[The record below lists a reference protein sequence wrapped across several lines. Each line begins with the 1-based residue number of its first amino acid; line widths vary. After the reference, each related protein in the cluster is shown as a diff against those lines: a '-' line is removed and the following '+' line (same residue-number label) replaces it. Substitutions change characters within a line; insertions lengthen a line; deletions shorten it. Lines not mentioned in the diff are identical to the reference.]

1 MGYTAVGEFPVLS
14 LSLPSSEDNISVID
28 AQPISY
34 SLPRYSSSSTTTC
47 DSGEDGNSPFFC
59 LSLFP
64 EFTQKIPSKPIL
76 SLFPQ
81 VSGNTSKPTL
91 SFFPQISKSPL
102 SLFPQFSENLAASK
116 PIGKNTPTTTNTLS
130 SPSID
135 LCLSLPYTPDT
146 TITTLH
152 RSVGS
157 SQHSSAKRS
166 LFRETGDEKFVPAK
180 KIKVRK
186 HSTPNNS
193 KRPQAV
199 VPVAAATGEGEEEGH
214 WIVKPLTKSDVN
226 GASRLLLGRQDVKN
240 YVLPFMKEEEQAVIC
255 NELRGVDVKVYDMDT
270 QTVHILNLRKWA
282 TNSFQLVKAWT
293 SEFVKRRNLKEDDVI
308 WIRWDK
314 NYYRFCFRVHMRNG
328 VFAV

>member
-1 MGYTAVGEFPVLS
+1 MGYAADTVLVGEFPVLS
-14 LSLPSSEDNISVID
+14 LSLTSSEDNISVID

-47 DSGEDGNSPFFC
+47 DSGEDGPFKAHTH
-59 LSLFP
+59 S
-64 EFTQKIPSKPIL
+64 
-76 SLFPQ
+76 
-81 VSGNTSKPTL
+81 VSTSFWKHLNCFQTNWKKYLLLRIRCHRP
-91 SFFPQISKSPL
+91 PL
-102 SLFPQFSENLAASK
+102 
-116 PIGKNTPTTTNTLS
+116 I
-130 SPSID
+130 

-166 LFRETGDEKFVPAK
+166 LFRETGDDKFVPA
-180 KIKVRK
+180 KVRK
-186 HSTPNNS
+186 HSTPNNP

-199 VPVAAATGEGEEEGH
+199 VSVAAAAGEGEGKGEEEDH
-214 WIVKPLTKSDVN
+214 WIVKPLTKTDVN

-270 QTVHILNLRKWA
+270 QTEHILNLRKWA

-314 NYYRFCFRVHMRNG
+314 NNYRFCFRVHMRNG